1 MAKSVDIHDYDPIE
15 EAKKVCL
22 ERFKQ
27 EDPEGYDAYI
37 AEQAEADKKDK
48 TSEKSADKKDK

>member
-37 AEQAEADKKDK
+37 TEQA
-48 TSEKSADKKDK
+48 SADKKDN